1 MSTAFVFHPDV
12 SYERVR
18 GIRDAKVMPAPGL
31 RYVAAI
37 TGPWKIFEVV
47 DAGTLDELAPRLDS
61 PSGIYGG
68 GSADPPNA
76 FVVGSAG
83 KVRRSQY
90 RMHTALVRIDVR
102 VDDSSSLLPAITDVI
117 GSDEAD
123 VVMGD
128 FDILACVVDDDE
140 SGLTDKIRGIRRIDG
155 VNRTLSL
162 RVLDYVS
169 TSTEATGVHKVAP
182 AP

>member
-1 MSTAFVFHPDV
+1 
-12 SYERVR
+12 
-18 GIRDAKVMPAPGL
+18 
-31 RYVAAI
+31 
-37 TGPWKIFEVV
+37 
-47 DAGTLDELAPRLDS
+47 
-61 PSGIYGG
+61 
-68 GSADPPNA
+68 
-76 FVVGSAG
+76 
-83 KVRRSQY
+83 
-90 RMHTALVRIDVR
+90 MHTALVRIDVR

-128 FDILACVVDDDE
+128 FDILACVADDDE
-140 SGLTDKIRGIRRIDG
+140 SRLTEKIRGIRRIDG

-169 TSTEATGVHKVAP
+169 TSTEATGIYKVAP

>member
-12 SYERVR
+12 SFERVR
-18 GIRDAKVMPAPGL
+18 MIREAKVMPATGL
-31 RYVAAI
+31 RYVAAV
-37 TGPWKIFEVV
+37 TGPWKIFEIVEA
-47 DAGTLDELAPRLDS
+47 DALGDLAKRLDS
-61 PSGIYGG
+61 LSGSDMG

-76 FVVGSAG
+76 FVVGTER
-83 KVRRSQY
+83 VRRSEY
-90 RMHTALVRIDVR
+90 RTHTALVRIDVR
-102 VDDSSSLLPAITDVI
+102 VDDSRVLLPAITDVI

-140 SGLTDKIRGIRRIDG
+140 NGLTEKIHGIRGIDG
-155 VNRTLSL
+155 VKRTLSL

-169 TSTEATGVHKVAP
+169 TSGNAMDVHRVAP